1 MTHPTHLIEY
11 RFGRTIGHGPE
22 ILDAEAWERFQAEA
36 MGVLGGVAAGLQADT
51 VRQLEQWTE
60 LHLSPAGQF
69 EGTTEE
75 SAVATLY
82 TDAEDLDGLFEVLAS
97 FAREMAVEYGQI
109 AVAVVLGGVGHLIRV
124 EEEV

>member
-1 MTHPTHLIEY
+1 MSRPTHLIEY

-22 ILDAEAWERFQAEA
+22 VLDSESWLRFQSEA
-36 MGVLGGVAAGLQADT
+36 MGVLSGVAAGLQADT

-60 LHLSPAGQF
+60 VHLSGAGQF

-82 TDAEDLDGLFEVLAS
+82 TNADDLDGLIEVLAA

-109 AVAVVLGGVGHLIRV
+109 AVAVVLGGVGHLVRV
-124 EEEV
+124 DAEV